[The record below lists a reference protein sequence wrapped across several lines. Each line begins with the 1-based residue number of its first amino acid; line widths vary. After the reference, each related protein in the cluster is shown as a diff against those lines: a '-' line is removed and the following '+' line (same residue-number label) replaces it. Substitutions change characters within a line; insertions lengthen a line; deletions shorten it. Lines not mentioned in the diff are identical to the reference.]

1 MEQLVARQVLQ
12 PLAGE
17 ASSFSFAGSTLANSG
32 MFRRTARS
40 LVKVMVDLLLVYRT
54 LPSPSL

>member
-17 ASSFSFAGSTLANSG
+17 ASSFSFAGSTLANG
-32 MFRRTARS
+32 MFPQDRQIFGQS
-40 LVKVMVDLLLVYRT
+40 HGG
-54 LPSPSL
+54 SPAGL